1 MQSNTSEVYHTL
13 GDLGPV
19 SPTTQS
25 IATISQC
32 KHTHVET
39 NEAAGST
46 SAAQPEGDELS
57 KFNIDDNDFN
67 AHQDHDEH
75 SKDYPQQNGGYMC
88 PKGSLIT
95 KGYGHTQLH
104 DWRCHSKQ
112 LTAIP
117 PHLKVQFWLQS
128 NYDAW
133 LNSATVLCIKQG
145 TAPYLEEE
153 DGTCVTNATLKSIHH
168 RCCAAWA
175 KLVVKKLALPTWTRL
190 CASGQTLMQSVM
202 EMEFPKHHLDQDGS
216 WKNPDKTAA
225 KHKAMG
231 DNNNNSMHSDTKPN
245 QAPVFKS
252 KGKKHECIDDSLD
265 SELTDKCQKVSSPI
279 NISNLD
285 PWQQFWQSE

>member
-1 MQSNTSEVYHTL
+1 MSHT
-13 GDLGPV
+13 P
-19 SPTTQS
+19 
-25 IATISQC
+25 
-32 KHTHVET
+32 
-39 NEAAGST
+39 
-46 SAAQPEGDELS
+46 
-57 KFNIDDNDFN
+57 
-67 AHQDHDEH
+67 H

-285 PWQQFWQSE
+285 VSHNCNLNLLGSLGNSSGNQNEPDLPLPALPPSSPSPHGVLLPGIPLNNSNKENIVVILKNPL